1 MNMPPLLS
9 LPASMVTSMADKK
22 DLLVS
27 ATFQKL
33 HKKIDQVGDFLL
45 QKKKQLLVLPA
56 QRQNRFLAPAPSP
69 SLLRDPRLC
78 FAAAIPGDSAV
89 EYVIT
94 SGTYQFLNIYNTVLI
109 ARIVLTWFPGAPQQ
123 IVSPLATLADPYLNA
138 FRGLIPPIGGSID
151 LSPILAFV
159 VLNAFQS
166 TAAALPAEMNNRATT
181 TSRAATAGRT
191 GAARIGATSKTRAHI
206 LADGFVAGVSLP
218 PRKAV
223 SKAVARRL
231 LQK

>member
-1 MNMPPLLS
+1 
-9 LPASMVTSMADKK
+9 MADKK

-27 ATFQKL
+27 ALHLQL

-123 IVSPLATLADPYLNA
+123 IVSPLATLAAGTPSWHRREA
-138 FRGLIPPIGGSID
+138 CAHS
-151 LSPILAFV
+151 SPTSASNV
-159 VLNAFQS
+159 VV
-166 TAAALPAEMNNRATT
+166 PEPC
-181 TSRAATAGRT
+181 
-191 GAARIGATSKTRAHI
+191 
-206 LADGFVAGVSLP
+206 VSC
-218 PRKAV
+218 
-223 SKAVARRL
+223 
-231 LQK
+231 